1 MIKFQIEKNETVQP
15 NTREIEKLK
24 NILPQYFN
32 KNGEF
37 NLVKFKEML
46 ISEEVNITKEGYE
59 LNFLGKKYAKFQSGL
74 ETETVIVPDNE
85 HNQKE
90 ENINS
95 ENIYIVGD
103 NIDAL
108 KHLLKSYSNKIKC
121 IYIDP
126 PYNTGSDDFVYPD
139 NFYFTPEILSEKM
152 GIDEEEASRIIDL
165 KGKSSHS
172 AWLTFMYPRL
182 ELAKDL
188 LTDDG
193 VIFIS
198 IDDNEY
204 SDLKLICDEIF
215 GEENFIETL
224 IWKRRATPPN
234 DRVIGKN
241 HEYLL
246 VIAKNYNTHK
256 LNLQKRTLK
265 LNKDYINRDNDPRG
279 EWNYGDL
286 SGNGKGGRIVE
297 SCIYPILDPL
307 TGEEHYPPENKCW
320 LYNREKM
327 QEMIK
332 DNRIIFR
339 GEKRTPYQKKFL
351 SEVRNGSTLPTLI
364 EDVNYSIDIEN
375 SGTSQTSSK
384 EIKKLFKADV
394 FEFPKPI
401 KLLSKILIAGC
412 NKDSIILDF
421 FSGSATTAHTVM
433 ELNKDDNGN
442 RKYIMVQ
449 LPEKI
454 KEDKVAYK
462 QGYKTIDEIGRE
474 RIIRAG
480 KEIKEKNP
488 NVDCGFKLFKLKEIK
503 KNTLDKIVEFDP
515 ETPLLMPENYVE
527 LFNYKNISGKDTILT
542 TWLNE
547 DGYGLIRKTE
557 KIKLFNYDIDICNNS
572 AYIIDL
578 GITSE
583 DVIKLIEMIENN
595 QLLINRIVIYPYSIP
610 FNIIHELKNNLKQ
623 LHKDIKLIERY

>member
-1 MIKFQIEKNETVQP
+1 MIKSQIIKNEIVQP
-15 NTREIEKLK
+15 NTRELEKLRE
-24 NILPQYFN
+24 ILPQYFD
-32 KNGEF
+32 KEGSFKLDSF
-37 NLVKFKEML
+37 NEML
-46 ISEEVNITKEGYE
+46 KSNEIKIEKEGYE
-59 LNFLGKKYAKFQSGL
+59 LKFLGKNYSKFQSGL
-74 ETETVIVPDNE
+74 ETETVIVPDIE
-85 HNQKE
+85 HNLKE

-95 ENIYIVGD
+95 ENMYIVGD
-103 NIDAL
+103 NLDAL

-126 PYNTGSDDFVYPD
+126 PYNTGSDGFIYND
-139 NFYFTPEILSEKM
+139 NFSFTPEVLSEKM
-152 GIDEEEASRIIDL
+152 GIDEEEANKIINL

-172 AWLTFMYPRL
+172 AWLTFMYSRL
-182 ELAKDL
+182 LLAQNL
-188 LTDDG
+188 LSDDG

-198 IDDNEY
+198 IDENEQAN
-204 SDLKLICDEIF
+204 LKLICDEIF

-241 HEYLL
+241 HEYIF

-307 TGEEHYPPENKCW
+307 TGKEHYPPENKCW

-327 QEMIK
+327 QEMIE
-332 DNRIIFR
+332 DNRIVFR

-384 EIKKLFKADV
+384 EIKELFGADV

-401 KLLSKILIAGC
+401 KLLSKVIIAGC
-412 NKDSIILDF
+412 DKDSIILDF

-433 ELNKDDNGN
+433 EINKEDDGN

-449 LPEKI
+449 LPEEI
-454 KEDKVAYK
+454 KEDKIAYK
-462 QGYKTIDEIGRE
+462 EGYRTIDEIGRE
-474 RIIRAG
+474 RIKRVG
-480 KEIKEKNP
+480 EKIKKDYP
-488 NVDCGFKLFKLKEIK
+488 NIDCGFKLFRLKEVEQ
-503 KNTLDKIVEFDP
+503 NMLDKIIEFNP
-515 ETPLLMPENYVE
+515 ETQLFYMEDYVE
-527 LFNYKNISGKDTILT
+527 AFKYENISGKDTILT

-547 DGYGLIRKTE
+547 DGYGLITKSK
-557 KIKLFNYDIDICNNS
+557 KIKLINYEIDVCNNS
-572 AYIIDL
+572 AYIINL
-578 GITSE
+578 GITTE
-583 DVIKLIEMIENN
+583 DAIRLIEMIEDNK
-595 QLLINRIVIYPYSIP
+595 LLINRIVIYPYSIP
-610 FNIIHELKNNLKQ
+610 FNIIHELRNNLKQ
-623 LHKDIKLIERY
+623 LHKDIELIERY